1 MDIEIG
7 REYNIQSLHRSSDDD
22 SYIFRGIVE
31 SQADFE
37 GKYDVRITQFNVS
50 KGQEPGDIVHIYS
63 NRFKS
68 LVARTN
74 IEAKKLLQGEY

>member
-1 MDIEIG
+1 MEIEIG
-7 REYNIQSLHRSSDDD
+7 REYNIQSLHRRDNDD

-31 SQADFE
+31 SKDVFE
-37 GKYDVRITQFNVS
+37 EKYDVRITEFNVS
-50 KGQEPGDIVHIYS
+50 KGQQPGDMLRVYR

-74 IEAKKLLQGEY
+74 IEAKRLLQEEY